1 MFEDDVTNQRIK
13 AFRQMSSEEKI
24 QKLSQLYRSAWALR
38 TAGQGKSDATKSEKE
53 VIEQPRETRRPA

>member
-13 AFRQMSSEEKI
+13 AFRQMTSEEKI

-38 TAGQGKSDATKSEKE
+38 AATIGKNTAAKSPKE
-53 VIEQPRETRRPA
+53 VIEQPREEMRTA

>member
-13 AFRQMSSEEKI
+13 AFRQMTSEEKI

-38 TAGQGKSDATKSEKE
+38 TAAIGKSTAAKSAEE
-53 VIEQPRETRRPA
+53 VIEQPREKMRTA